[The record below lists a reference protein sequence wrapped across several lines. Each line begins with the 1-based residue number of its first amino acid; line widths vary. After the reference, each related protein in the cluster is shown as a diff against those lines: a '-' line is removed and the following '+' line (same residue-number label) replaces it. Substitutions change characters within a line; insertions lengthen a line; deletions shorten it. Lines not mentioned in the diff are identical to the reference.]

1 MILGMDEWTNSDT
14 ETEKENEPAKKW
26 LSWVAKD
33 LNQVAAPMAVLWYA
47 ALCIVYW
54 AH

>member
-1 MILGMDEWTNSDT
+1 MDEWTNSDT

-33 LNQVAAPMAVLWYA
+33 LNQVAAPMAVVWYA
-47 ALCIVYW
+47 ALCIIYW
-54 AH
+54 AR